1 MIGTFLHMIS
11 YAEALALI
19 HTHVATLTSEW
30 VASADAEGRVLA
42 APWSSPAELPP
53 FDNSAMDGFALATAG
68 AGAPA
73 DSEHV
78 VSGTVA
84 AGQDAGAA
92 ATGAAWEI
100 MTGAGVPVGADAV
113 VPIEQVQVLEHD
125 GERPSRI
132 RLRHAVR
139 AGQHIRRRGED
150 VRLHDSVIDAGTVL
164 RGAHLMLLAGLGC
177 ARVQVVRQPRVALIA
192 TGHELI
198 GDASLPLQPG
208 QIRDGSSSYLLSQL
222 RAAGADVVWRGRVG
236 DDDAAF
242 DAALAQAR
250 DAGADLILS
259 TGAVSRGR
267 YDFIPNALARHAAEV
282 VFHKVAVRPG
292 KPVLLARFADGVLYV
307 GLPGNPMASAAGLR
321 FFVEPALRGLLGMP
335 AERGLHVAL
344 ETPLHARPI
353 WRQHLRARLLCSAA
367 GMLSVQILPQQES
380 FRVAPLLQANV
391 WAVLEPQD
399 EGAAPST
406 HAEVFGLGHLQ
417 PAAPAIAP

>member
-1 MIGTFLHMIS
+1 MIGTLLHMIS
-11 YAEALALI
+11 HAEALALV
-19 HTHVATLTSEW
+19 HAHVATLTSES

-42 APWSSPAELPP
+42 EVLSSPAELPP

-68 AGAPA
+68 TGALA

-84 AGQDAGAA
+84 AGQDVGAA
-92 ATGAAWEI
+92 ATGMAWEI
-100 MTGAGVPVGADAV
+100 MTGAGVPASADAV
-113 VPIEQVQVLEHD
+113 VPIEQVQILERD

-132 RLRHAVR
+132 RLRQPVR

-150 VRLHDSVIDAGTVL
+150 VCLHDRVIEAGTVL

-177 ARVQVVRQPRVALIA
+177 ARVQVMRRPRVALIA
-192 TGHELI
+192 TGRELI
-198 GDASLPLQPG
+198 GDPAQALQPG
-208 QIRDGSSSYLLSQL
+208 QIRDGTSSYLLSQL

-250 DAGADLILS
+250 TAGADLILS

-267 YDFIPNALARHAAEV
+267 YDFIPDALARHAAALL
-282 VFHKVAVRPG
+282 FHNVAVRPG
-292 KPVLLARFADGVLYV
+292 KPVLLARLGDGALYI

-335 AERGLHVAL
+335 VEHGLRVAL
-344 ETPLHARPI
+344 ETPMQARPI

-367 GMLSVQILPQQES
+367 GQLSVQILPQQES

-391 WAVLEPQD
+391 WAVLEPQE

-417 PAAPAIAP
+417 PAAPAIAL

>member
-1 MIGTFLHMIS
+1 MVGTVLHMIS
-11 YAEALALI
+11 YAEALALVRA
-19 HTHVATLTSEW
+19 HVATLASEW

-42 APWSSPAELPP
+42 DALSSQAELPP
-53 FDNSAMDGFALATAG
+53 FDNSAMDGFALATARMG
-68 AGAPA
+68 ALA
-73 DSEHV
+73 DSEYV

-92 ATGAAWEI
+92 ASGAAWEI
-100 MTGAGVPVGADAV
+100 MTGAGVPSG
-113 VPIEQVQVLEHD
+113 QVQILEHD
-125 GERPSRI
+125 GGRPCRI
-132 RLRHAVR
+132 RLRQPVR

-150 VRLHDSVIDAGTVL
+150 VRLHDRVIDAGTVL

-177 ARVQVVRQPRVALIA
+177 ARVNVVRRPRVALIA
-192 TGHELI
+192 TGRELI
-198 GDASLPLQPG
+198 GDPAQPLLPG
-208 QIRDGSSSYLLSQL
+208 QIRDGTTSYLLAQL
-222 RAAGADVVWRGRVG
+222 HAAGAEVVWRGQVG
-236 DDDAAF
+236 DDDVAF

-250 DAGADLILS
+250 HAGADLILS

-267 YDFIPNALARHAAEV
+267 YDFIPDALARHAAEV
-282 VFHKVAVRPG
+282 LFHKVAVRPG
-292 KPVLLARFADGVLYV
+292 KPVLLARFGDGALYV

-335 AERGLHVAL
+335 VEHGLRVAL
-344 ETPLHARPI
+344 DAPMQARPI

-367 GMLSVQILPQQES
+367 GQLSVQILPQQES

-391 WAVLEPQD
+391 WAVLEPQE
-399 EGAAPST
+399 EGAAAST

>member
-1 MIGTFLHMIS
+1 ML
-11 YAEALALI
+11 AE
-19 HTHVATLTSEW
+19 
-30 VASADAEGRVLA
+30 VL
-42 APWSSPAELPP
+42 SSPAELPP

-68 AGAPA
+68 TGALA

-84 AGQDAGAA
+84 AGQDVGAA
-92 ATGAAWEI
+92 ATGTAWEI
-100 MTGAGVPVGADAV
+100 MTGAGVPASADAV
-113 VPIEQVQVLEHD
+113 VPIEQVQILERD

-132 RLRHAVR
+132 RLRQPVR

-150 VRLHDSVIDAGTVL
+150 VCLHDRVIEAGTVL
-164 RGAHLMLLAGLGC
+164 RGAHLMLLAGFGC
-177 ARVQVVRQPRVALIA
+177 ARVQVMRRPRVALIA
-192 TGHELI
+192 TGRELI
-198 GDASLPLQPG
+198 GDPAQALQPG
-208 QIRDGSSSYLLSQL
+208 QIRDGTSSYLLSQL

-242 DAALAQAR
+242 DAALAQACT
-250 DAGADLILS
+250 AGADLILS

-267 YDFIPNALARHAAEV
+267 YDFIPDALARHAAALL
-282 VFHKVAVRPG
+282 FHNVAVRPG
-292 KPVLLARFADGVLYV
+292 KPVLLARLGDGALYI

-335 AERGLHVAL
+335 VEHGLRVAL
-344 ETPLHARPI
+344 ETPMQARPI

-367 GMLSVQILPQQES
+367 GQLSVQILPQQES

-391 WAVLEPQD
+391 WAVLEPQE
-399 EGAAPST
+399 EGAAPSM

-417 PAAPAIAP
+417 PAAPAIAL